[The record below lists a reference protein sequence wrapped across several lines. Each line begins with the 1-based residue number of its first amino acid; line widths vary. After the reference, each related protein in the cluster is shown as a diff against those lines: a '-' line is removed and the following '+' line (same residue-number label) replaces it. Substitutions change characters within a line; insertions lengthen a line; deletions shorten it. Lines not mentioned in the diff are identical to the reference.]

1 MGDRPPSYLAV
12 TGRRMNLVYNSDS
25 YAVVQITLDDAA
37 RASADAGPDDTEP
50 RGGYEIV
57 DKFARRG
64 IYLDGPVARCFR
76 EGVQALA
83 RDHAPSV
90 EELDAYIAGYAGLA
104 QLPLG
109 VH

>member
-1 MGDRPPSYLAV
+1 
-12 TGRRMNLVYNSDS
+12 MNLVYNSDS
-25 YAVVQITLDDAA
+25 YAVVQISLDDA
-37 RASADAGPDDTEP
+37 SPTVPAGEAEP

-64 IYLDGPVARCFR
+64 IYLDGPVARRFR

-90 EELDAYIAGYAGLA
+90 EEIDAYIAGYASLA